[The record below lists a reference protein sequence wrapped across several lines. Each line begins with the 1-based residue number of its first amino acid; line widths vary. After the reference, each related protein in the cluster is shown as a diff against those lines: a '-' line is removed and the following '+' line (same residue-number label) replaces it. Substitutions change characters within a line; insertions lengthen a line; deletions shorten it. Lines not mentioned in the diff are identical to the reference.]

1 MEIID
6 NLNTEIDKIKRSKSL
21 LVVISG
27 PSGVGKDTIIDRLH
41 SNKFDL
47 YHVITATT
55 REKRPGESHGKDY
68 YFIPKKQF
76 LEMIENNEFLEWAT
90 VYENY
95 YGVPKTEV
103 KSALADHQIVLI
115 KVDVQGSETI
125 KRIVPEAVF
134 IFLMPASTQD
144 LFERL
149 TLRGSMRDVEL
160 KLRLAKAEHEINS
173 LSLFDYFV
181 INEKNNLDVA
191 VAKIEAILTAE
202 ICRVKSRD
210 IRF

>member
-1 MEIID
+1 METIN
-6 NLNTEIDKIKRSKSL
+6 NLNTEIDKIQQSKSL

-27 PSGVGKDTIIDRLH
+27 PSGVGKDSVINRLH

-47 YHVITATT
+47 YHIITATT
-55 REKRPGESHGKDY
+55 REKRPGESHAKPY
-68 YFIPKKQF
+68 YFISKKQF

-115 KVDVQGSETI
+115 KVDVQGAETI
-125 KRIVPEAVF
+125 KRLVPEAIF
-134 IFLMPASTQD
+134 IFLMPASTHD

-149 TLRGSMRDVEL
+149 TLRGSMQDVEL
-160 KLRLAKAEHEINS
+160 KLRFAKAEHEINS
-173 LSLFDYFV
+173 LSLFDYVVF
-181 INEKNNLDVA
+181 NEKNNIDIT

-202 ICRVKSRD
+202 VCRVKSRN
-210 IRF
+210 IKL